1 MTGVSSTGG
10 ARRRWLPR
18 EQWRRNE
25 LAVIVAAGMVF
36 LGFTLVT
43 PFLPFY
49 VESLGVRKPAAIA
62 LWSGV
67 LLTVSPLVASML
79 GPVWGRLADRV
90 GMRIMVQRVLVAMML
105 HWGLMYFATN
115 IWQVLGLRILLG
127 IFSGFGTMSIALVTH
142 GCPQDHIGRAVGRLQ
157 ATQILSTAIGPF
169 VGGILADAFG
179 IRRSFILTFALCAGA
194 LLFVILLYRDTKEAV
209 ERDDGSLVVTQE
221 GPVTAGVRAVLPRP
235 SERPMSMRQILLLP
249 MFLPLLPLMFLIN
262 LVDRSMF
269 LSVPL
274 YLGHL
279 TLGAGGAEAA
289 TGVVVSAGALASAA
303 SAFLLGRLAH
313 RVPPANMLLVS
324 LAIGALAIA
333 PMGLCHTLPPFL
345 LLRVLLGLAVGGA
358 ATLGYTIGGGVIPA
372 SVRATAYSI
381 LSSAAML
388 GGSMGPILSGALTSL
403 DVRASFLVGGLIY
416 AVLTVQVAFLAR
428 HPWPARAA
436 ARAPAGPGEPA

>member
-1 MTGVSSTGG
+1 
-10 ARRRWLPR
+10 
-18 EQWRRNE
+18 
-25 LAVIVAAGMVF
+25 VIVAAGMVF

-49 VESLGVRKPAAIA
+49 VRSLGVESPAAIA

-67 LLTVSPLVASML
+67 LLTVSPLVASVL
-79 GPVWGRLADRV
+79 GPAWGRLADRV
-90 GMRIMVQRVLVAMML
+90 GMRIMVQRVLVTMAV

-115 IWQVLGLRILLG
+115 IWQVLGLRIMLG
-127 IFSGFGTMSIALVTH
+127 LFSGFGTMSIALVTH
-142 GCPQDHIGRAVGRLQ
+142 GCPQDHIGKAVGRLQ

-169 VGGILADAFG
+169 VGGIMADAFG
-179 IRRSFILTFALCAGA
+179 IRQSFIVTFLLCAGA
-194 LLFVILLYRDTKEAV
+194 LLFVVLIYRDTPSAAEAG
-209 ERDDGSLVVTQE
+209 DASMVVTQE

-235 SERPMSMRQILLLP
+235 VENSLSLRQILSLP
-249 MFLPLLPLMFLIN
+249 MYLPLLPMMFLIN

-279 TLGAGGAEAA
+279 SLGARGAEAA

-303 SAFLLGRLAH
+303 SAFLLGRSAH
-313 RVPPANMLLVS
+313 RVPPANLLLWC
-324 LAIGALAIA
+324 LAISALAIA
-333 PMGLCHTLPPFL
+333 PMGFCRTIPPFL
-345 LLRVLLGLAVGGA
+345 LLRTLLGLAAGGA
-358 ATLGYTIGGGVIPA
+358 PTLGYTIGGGVIPA

-388 GGSMGPILSGALTSL
+388 GGSMGPILSGALTSF

-416 AVLTVQVAFLAR
+416 AALTFQVAFLAR
-428 HPWPARAA
+428 QPWPIRAA
-436 ARAPAGPGEPA
+436 AGVGAGPSGRPV

>member
-1 MTGVSSTGG
+1 LTGASSKSG

-18 EQWRRNE
+18 EQWQRNE

-49 VESLGVRKPAAIA
+49 VKSLGVHNPAAIA
-62 LWSGV
+62 LWSGA
-67 LLTVSPLVASML
+67 LLTVSPLIASVL

-90 GMRIMVQRVLVAMML
+90 GMRIMVQRVLVSMAL
-105 HWGLMYFATN
+105 HWGLMYFASN

-169 VGGILADAFG
+169 LGGILADAFG
-179 IRRSFILTFALCAGA
+179 IRRSFILTFALCVGA
-194 LLFVILLYRDTKEAV
+194 LLFVVLLYRDTKDAV
-209 ERDDGSLVVTQE
+209 ETDDASLVVTQE
-221 GPVTAGVRAVLPRP
+221 GPVTAGVRAFLPRP
-235 SERPMSMRQILLLP
+235 PERPLSLRQILSLP
-249 MFLPLLPLMFLIN
+249 MYLPLLPMMFLIN

-279 TLGAGGAEAA
+279 HLGAGGAEAA

-303 SAFLLGRLAH
+303 SAFILGRSTH
-313 RVPPANMLLVS
+313 RAPPASTLLWC

-333 PMGLCHTLPPFL
+333 PMGFCRTLLPFL
-345 LLRVLLGLAVGGA
+345 LLRIILGLAAGGA
-358 ATLGYTIGGGVIPA
+358 PTLGYTIGGGVIPP

-416 AVLTVQVAFLAR
+416 AALTIQVAILAR
-428 HPWPARAA
+428 HPWPVRATA
-436 ARAPAGPGEPA
+436 GAPAGPAEPA